1 MFLTLSGVLDAGQL
15 ATATELAA
23 TLRWVD
29 GAATAGPAARA
40 VKHNEQ
46 ADLSS
51 RTGAK
56 LRDML
61 GEAIRAHPVL
71 AAAAQPRRFSSLLV
85 SRTQDG
91 GAYGLHVDNPFM
103 GTGDARLRTDLSFTL
118 FLSEPDSYEGGELEI
133 HHAGNTHHAKAAAGD
148 LILYPS
154 TSLHQVRPVTSGQ
167 RIVCAG
173 WIESSIRDAAARE
186 ILFDLENLRAT
197 LGQTHDVRSPEYLT
211 LSKSIA
217 NLMRLW
223 GEA

>member
-29 GAATAGPAARA
+29 GAATAGPVART

-46 ADLSS
+46 ADLTS

-85 SRTQDG
+85 SRTEDG
-91 GAYGLHVDNPFM
+91 GTYGLHVDNPFM
-103 GTGDARLRTDLSFTL
+103 GTGEARLRTDLAFTL

-133 HHAGNTHHAKAAAGD
+133 NHAGITHHAKAAAGD
-148 LILYPS
+148 LVLYPS

-167 RIVCAG
+167 RIVCVG
-173 WIESSIRDAAARE
+173 WIESSIRDTAARE
-186 ILFDLENLRAT
+186 ILFDLENLRAA
-197 LGQTHDVRSPEYLT
+197 LGQTHDVHSPEYLT

-223 GEA
+223 GDA